1 MRGATGTPKLIAG
14 VTLFAQLCACASVEN
29 LPEHYEAPSPLPRS
43 YLEQFCYEPVA
54 IENELVLI
62 KEKKRY
68 RVFEGSIDAGP
79 DDADDDSRMTFEFYE
94 PADDSPSPVVLL
106 MPILNGQKHL
116 MRPFAT
122 KFARN
127 GYAAVII
134 DTVQR
139 RTLLDDLGDPEPA
152 IRLTIQRHRRVIDW
166 VETRPDL
173 DASRI
178 AVFGA
183 SLGGFNA
190 LYLAAMDP
198 RVRAV
203 SPALVGG
210 SLPYVLVTSDERR
223 IVEATEAVKARLSMD
238 DEQLMDYLTVKI
250 ETDTLAVAP
259 HVNADRVLMVLT
271 KYDTT
276 VPYESQLRLRNAMG
290 KPEAITLPT
299 SHNMAAAYLFY
310 LRSKILKF
318 FDRKLAEPKEHG
330 TAVIPGDVC
339 GDASD

>member
-1 MRGATGTPKLIAG
+1 VQGAAVMFRLVAG
-14 VTLFAQLCACASVEN
+14 ITLVAQLCACASVER
-29 LPEHYEAPSPLPRS
+29 LPEGYQTPSPLPRT
-43 YLEQFCYEPVA
+43 YLEQFCYEPVP
-54 IENELVLI
+54 IENELVLV

-68 RVFEGSIDAGP
+68 RVFEGSINAVPNGSD
-79 DDADDDSRMTFEFYE
+79 DDAKITFEFYE
-94 PADDSPSPVVLL
+94 PSGDSPSPVVLL

-152 IRLTIQRHRRVIDW
+152 IRLSIQRHRRVIDW

-190 LYLAAMDP
+190 LYLSAMDP
-198 RVRAV
+198 RVSVAAT
-203 SPALVGG
+203 ALVGG
-210 SLPYVLVTSDERR
+210 SLPYVLVNSDERR
-223 IVEATEAVKARLSMD
+223 IVEATEAAKARLSMD
-238 DEQLMDYLTVKI
+238 DEQLLDFLGDKI
-250 ETDTLAVAP
+250 ETDVLALAA
-259 HVNADRVLMVLT
+259 HMNADRVLMVLT

-276 VPYESQLRLRNAMG
+276 VPYDSQLRLREAMG
-290 KPEAITLPT
+290 SPEAITLPT

-310 LRSKILKF
+310 LRSRILKF
-318 FDRKLAEPKEHG
+318 FDRKLSEQTDHG
-330 TAVIPGDVC
+330 TAVMPNDLCVAG
-339 GDASD
+339 

>member
-1 MRGATGTPKLIAG
+1 MRGATVTLRLIAG
-14 VTLFAQLCACASVEN
+14 IALIAQLCACASVES
-29 LPEHYEAPSPLPRS
+29 LPDDYEVPSPLPRS
-43 YLEQFCYEPVA
+43 YLEQFCYEPVP
-54 IENELVLI
+54 IENELVLV

-68 RVFEGSIDAGP
+68 RVFEGSINAGP
-79 DDADDDSRMTFEFYE
+79 NGSDDDAQITFEFYE
-94 PADDSPSPVVLL
+94 PSGDTPSPVVLL

-173 DASRI
+173 DASKI

-223 IVEATEAVKARLSMD
+223 IVEATDAVKNQLSMD
-238 DEQLMDYLTVKI
+238 DDQLMDYLTEKI
-250 ETDTLAVAP
+250 ETDVLAVAP

-271 KYDTT
+271 KYDST
-276 VPYESQLRLRNAMG
+276 VPYDSQLRLRDAMG
-290 KPEAITLPT
+290 NPEAITLPT

-310 LRSKILKF
+310 LRSRILKF
-318 FDRKLAEPKEHG
+318 FDRKLSEESDHG
-330 TAVIPGDVC
+330 TAVIPDDVC
-339 GDASD
+339 VED

>member
-1 MRGATGTPKLIAG
+1 VRGATVMFRLVVG
-14 VTLFAQLCACASVEN
+14 VTLVAQLCACASVER
-29 LPEHYEAPSPLPRS
+29 LPEGYQTPSPLPRT
-43 YLEQFCYEPVA
+43 YLEQFCYEPVP
-54 IENELVLI
+54 IENELVLV

-68 RVFEGSIDAGP
+68 RVLEGSINAGP
-79 DDADDDSRMTFEFYE
+79 NGSDDDAQITFEFYE
-94 PADDSPSPVVLL
+94 PSGDSPSPVVLL

-152 IRLTIQRHRRVIDW
+152 IRLSIQRHRRVIDW

-190 LYLAAMDP
+190 LYLSAMDP
-198 RVRAV
+198 RVSV
-203 SPALVGG
+203 VTTALVGG
-210 SLPYVLVTSDERR
+210 SLPYVLVNSDERR
-223 IVEATEAVKARLSMD
+223 IVEATEAAKARLSMD
-238 DEQLMDYLTVKI
+238 DEQLLDFLSENI
-250 ETDTLAVAP
+250 ETDVLALAA
-259 HVNADRVLMVLT
+259 HMNADRVLMVLT

-276 VPYESQLRLRNAMG
+276 VPYDSQLRLRDAMG
-290 KPEAITLPT
+290 RPEAITLPT

-310 LRSKILKF
+310 LRSRILKF
-318 FDRKLAEPKEHG
+318 FDRKLSEESDHG
-330 TAVIPGDVC
+330 TAVMPNDLCVTG
-339 GDASD
+339 

>member
-1 MRGATGTPKLIAG
+1 MSPTLRLIAG
-14 VTLFAQLCACASVEN
+14 ATLVAQLCACASVET
-29 LPEHYEAPSPLPRS
+29 LTDDYETPSPLPRT
-43 YLEQFCYEPVA
+43 YLEQFCYRPAPV
-54 IENELVLI
+54 ENEMVFI
-62 KEKKRY
+62 KEKKSY
-68 RVFEGSIDAGP
+68 RVFEGSINAGL
-79 DDADDDSRMTFEFYE
+79 DGADDDSRITFEFYE
-94 PADDSPSPVVLL
+94 PSDDSPSPVVLL

-203 SPALVGG
+203 S
-210 SLPYVLVTSDERR
+210 DERR
-223 IVEATEAVKARLSMD
+223 IVEATEAAKARLSMD
-238 DEQLMDYLTVKI
+238 DEQLMDYLTEKI
-250 ETDTLAVAP
+250 ETDTLTVAP
-259 HVNADRVLMVLT
+259 HMNADRVLMVLT
-271 KYDTT
+271 KYDST
-276 VPYESQLRLRNAMG
+276 VPYDSQLRLRGAMG
-290 KPEAITLPT
+290 NPEAITLPT

-318 FDRKLAEPKEHG
+318 FDRKLSEDSEHG
-330 TAVIPGDVC
+330 TAVIPDDVC
-339 GDASD
+339 GDASG

>member
-1 MRGATGTPKLIAG
+1 MGI
-14 VTLFAQLCACASVEN
+14 TLVAQLCACASVEN
-29 LPEHYEAPSPLPRS
+29 LPEGYEIPPPLPRP
-43 YLEQFCYEPVA
+43 YLEQFCYPPAPV
-54 IENELVLI
+54 ENELALI
-62 KEKKRY
+62 KEKTRY
-68 RVFEGSIDAGP
+68 RVFEGSINVGLDE
-79 DDADDDSRMTFEFYE
+79 ADDVSRITFEFYE
-94 PADDSPSPVVLL
+94 PSDDSPSPVVLL

-152 IRLTIQRHRRVIDW
+152 IRLAIQRHRRVIDW
-166 VETRPDL
+166 VESRPDL

-190 LYLAAMDP
+190 LYLAAMDS
-198 RVRAV
+198 RVSVA
-203 SPALVGG
+203 STALVGG
-210 SLPYVLVTSDERR
+210 GLPYVLVNSDERR
-223 IVEATEAVKARLSMD
+223 IVEATEAAKARLSMD
-238 DEQLMDYLTVKI
+238 DDQLMDYLSENI
-250 ETDTLAVAP
+250 ETDVLAVAP

-276 VPYESQLRLRNAMG
+276 VPYDSQLRLRDAMG
-290 KPEAITLPT
+290 NPEAITLPT
-299 SHNMAAAYLFY
+299 SHNMAALYLFY
-310 LRSKILKF
+310 LRSRVLKF
-318 FDRKLAEPKEHG
+318 FDRKLSEESSHG
-330 TAVIPGDVC
+330 TAVIPDDLC
-339 GDASD
+339 GEA

>member
-1 MRGATGTPKLIAG
+1 M
-14 VTLFAQLCACASVEN
+14 VAQLSGCASLDA
-29 LPEHYEAPSPLPRS
+29 LPEDYATPSPLPRS
-43 YLEQFCYEPVA
+43 YLEQFCYEPVP
-54 IENELVLI
+54 IENELVFI
-62 KEKKRY
+62 KKKKSY
-68 RVFEGSIDAGP
+68 RVFEGSINAGLN
-79 DDADDDSRMTFEFYE
+79 DSDDDSRISFEFYE
-94 PADDSPSPVVLL
+94 PSDDSPSPVVLL

-152 IRLTIQRHRRVIDW
+152 IRLSIQRHRRVIDW

-173 DASRI
+173 DASKI

-190 LYLAAMDP
+190 LYLSAVDP
-198 RVRAV
+198 RVSVA
-203 SPALVGG
+203 STALAGG

-223 IVEATEAVKARLSMD
+223 IVEATDGVKARLSMD
-238 DEQLMDYLTVKI
+238 DDQLLDFLTDEI
-250 ETDTLAVAP
+250 ETDVLALAP

-271 KYDTT
+271 KYDST
-276 VPYESQLRLRNAMG
+276 VPYDSQLRLREAMG
-290 KPEAITLPT
+290 EPEAITLPT
-299 SHNMAAAYLFY
+299 SHNMAALYLFY
-310 LRSKILKF
+310 LRSRILKF
-318 FDRKLAEPKEHG
+318 FDRKLSEESNHG
-330 TAVIPGDVC
+330 TAVVPEDLCTAG
-339 GDASD
+339 

>member
-1 MRGATGTPKLIAG
+1 VQGATVMFRLFVG
-14 VTLFAQLCACASVEN
+14 VTLVAQLCACASVER
-29 LPEHYEAPSPLPRS
+29 LPEGYQTPSPLPRT
-43 YLEQFCYEPVA
+43 YLEQFCYEPVP
-54 IENELVLI
+54 IENELVLV

-68 RVFEGSIDAGP
+68 RVLEGSINAGP
-79 DDADDDSRMTFEFYE
+79 NGSDDDAQITFEFYE
-94 PADDSPSPVVLL
+94 PSGDSPSPVVLL

-152 IRLTIQRHRRVIDW
+152 IRLSIQRHRRVIDW

-190 LYLAAMDP
+190 LYLSAMDP
-198 RVRAV
+198 RVSVATT
-203 SPALVGG
+203 ALVGG
-210 SLPYVLVTSDERR
+210 SLPYVLVNSDERR
-223 IVEATEAVKARLSMD
+223 IVEATEAAKARLSMD
-238 DEQLMDYLTVKI
+238 DEQLLDFLSENI
-250 ETDTLAVAP
+250 ETDVLALAA
-259 HVNADRVLMVLT
+259 HMNADRVLMVLT

-276 VPYESQLRLRNAMG
+276 VPYDSQLRLRDAMG
-290 KPEAITLPT
+290 NPEAITLPT

-310 LRSKILKF
+310 LRSRILKF
-318 FDRKLAEPKEHG
+318 FDRKLSEESDHG
-330 TAVIPGDVC
+330 TAVMLNDLCVTG
-339 GDASD
+339 

>member
-1 MRGATGTPKLIAG
+1 LGSTPGALRLFAAIA
-14 VTLFAQLCACASVEN
+14 VIAQLCACASVET
-29 LPEHYEAPSPLPRS
+29 LPQDYETPSPLPRS
-43 YLEQFCYEPVA
+43 YLEQFCYEPVP
-54 IENELVLI
+54 IENELVFV
-62 KEKKRY
+62 KDKKRY
-68 RVFEGSIDAGP
+68 RVFEGSINAGV
-79 DDADDDSRMTFEFYE
+79 DVADDDSRITFEFYE
-94 PADDSPSPVVLL
+94 PSGDAPSPVVLL

-122 KFARN
+122 KFANN

-166 VETRPDL
+166 IETRPDL

-178 AVFGA
+178 GVFGA

-190 LYLAAMDP
+190 LFLAAMDS
-198 RVRAV
+198 RVSVA
-203 SPALVGG
+203 STALVGG
-210 SLPYVLVTSDERR
+210 GLPYVLVTSDERR
-223 IVEATEAVKARLSMD
+223 IVEATEGAKTRLSMD
-238 DEQLMDYLTVKI
+238 DDQLLEYLTEKI
-250 ETDTLAVAP
+250 ETDVLTIAP

-276 VPYESQLRLRNAMG
+276 VPYDSQLRLREAMG
-290 KPEAITLPT
+290 NPEAITLPT

-310 LRSKILKF
+310 LRSRILKF
-318 FDRKLAEPKEHG
+318 FDRKLSEDSDHG
-330 TAVIPGDVC
+330 TAVMPDDLCVEG
-339 GDASD
+339 

>member
-1 MRGATGTPKLIAG
+1 MRGATVTLRLIAG
-14 VTLFAQLCACASVEN
+14 IALIAQLCACASVES
-29 LPEHYEAPSPLPRS
+29 LPDDYEVPSPLPRS
-43 YLEQFCYEPVA
+43 YLEQFCYEPVP
-54 IENELVLI
+54 IENELVLV

-68 RVFEGSIDAGP
+68 RVFEGSINAGP
-79 DDADDDSRMTFEFYE
+79 NGSDDDAQITFEFYE
-94 PADDSPSPVVLL
+94 PSGDSPSPVVLL

-152 IRLTIQRHRRVIDW
+152 IRLSIQRHRRVIDW

-190 LYLAAMDP
+190 LYLSAMDP
-198 RVRAV
+198 RVSV
-203 SPALVGG
+203 VTTALVGG
-210 SLPYVLVTSDERR
+210 SLPYVLVNSDERR
-223 IVEATEAVKARLSMD
+223 IVEATEAAKARLSMD
-238 DEQLMDYLTVKI
+238 DEQLLDFLSENI
-250 ETDTLAVAP
+250 ETDVLALAA
-259 HVNADRVLMVLT
+259 HMNADRVLMVLT

-276 VPYESQLRLRNAMG
+276 VPYDSQLRLRDAMG
-290 KPEAITLPT
+290 RPEAITLPT

-310 LRSKILKF
+310 LRSRILKF
-318 FDRKLAEPKEHG
+318 FDRKLSEESDHG
-330 TAVIPGDVC
+330 TAVMPNDLCVAG
-339 GDASD
+339 

>member
-1 MRGATGTPKLIAG
+1 MMPRLVTGIALAALLTG
-14 VTLFAQLCACASVEN
+14 CASVET
-29 LPEHYEAPSPLPRS
+29 LPEDYETPSPLPRS
-43 YLEQFCYEPVA
+43 YLEQFCYEPVP
-54 IENELVLI
+54 IENELVFI

-68 RVFEGSIDAGP
+68 RVFEGSINAGLNGSN
-79 DDADDDSRMTFEFYE
+79 DDTQITFEFYE
-94 PADDSPSPVVLL
+94 PSDDSPSPVVLL

-152 IRLTIQRHRRVIDW
+152 IRLSIQRHRRVIDW

-190 LYLAAMDP
+190 LNLAAMDP
-198 RVRAV
+198 RVSVA
-203 SPALVGG
+203 STALVGG
-210 SLPYVLVTSDERR
+210 GLPYVLVTSDERR
-223 IVEATEAVKARLSMD
+223 IVEATDAVKARLSMD
-238 DEQLMDYLTVKI
+238 DDQLLDFLSEKI
-250 ETDTLAVAP
+250 ETDVLALAP

-271 KYDTT
+271 KYDST
-276 VPYESQLRLRNAMG
+276 VPYDSQLRLREAMG
-290 KPEAITLPT
+290 EPEAITLPT
-299 SHNMAAAYLFY
+299 SHNMAALYLFY
-310 LRSKILKF
+310 LRSRVLKF
-318 FDRKLAEPKEHG
+318 FDRKLSEESDHG
-330 TAVIPGDVC
+330 TAILPGDLC
-339 GDASD
+339 AEG

>member
-1 MRGATGTPKLIAG
+1 LQGAAVIFRLVVGI
-14 VTLFAQLCACASVEN
+14 TLVAQLCACASVER
-29 LPEHYEAPSPLPRS
+29 LPEGYQAPSPLPRT
-43 YLEQFCYEPVA
+43 YLEQFCYEPVP
-54 IENELVLI
+54 IENELVLV

-68 RVFEGSIDAGP
+68 RVFEGSINAGP
-79 DDADDDSRMTFEFYE
+79 NGSDDDVQITFEFYE
-94 PADDSPSPVVLL
+94 PSGDSPSPVVLL

-152 IRLTIQRHRRVIDW
+152 IRLSIQRHRRVIDW
-166 VETRPDL
+166 IETRPDL

-190 LYLAAMDP
+190 LYLSAMDP
-198 RVRAV
+198 RVSVAAT
-203 SPALVGG
+203 ALVGG
-210 SLPYVLVTSDERR
+210 SLPFVLVNSDERR
-223 IVEATEAVKARLSMD
+223 IVEATEAAKARLSMD
-238 DEQLMDYLTVKI
+238 DEQLLDFLSDKI
-250 ETDTLAVAP
+250 ETDVLALAA
-259 HVNADRVLMVLT
+259 HMNADRVLMVLT

-276 VPYESQLRLRNAMG
+276 VPYDSQLRLRDAMG
-290 KPEAITLPT
+290 NPEAITLPT

-310 LRSKILKF
+310 LRSRVLKF
-318 FDRKLAEPKEHG
+318 FDRKLLEESDHG
-330 TAVIPGDVC
+330 TAVMPDDLCVAG
-339 GDASD
+339 

>member
-1 MRGATGTPKLIAG
+1 MRAATVTFRLIPG
-14 VTLFAQLCACASVEN
+14 ITLVAQLCACASVEA
-29 LPEHYEAPSPLPRS
+29 LPENYETPSPLPRS
-43 YLEQFCYEPVA
+43 YLKQFCYPPVPV
-54 IENELVLI
+54 ENEMVLI
-62 KEKKRY
+62 KEKKSY
-68 RVFEGSIDAGP
+68 RVFEGSIDAGLSG
-79 DDADDDSRMTFEFYE
+79 ADDDSRITFEFYE
-94 PADDSPSPVVLL
+94 LSGDAPSPVVLL

-139 RTLLDDLGDPEPA
+139 RTLLDDLSDPEPA

-173 DASRI
+173 DASKI

-223 IVEATEAVKARLSMD
+223 IVEATDAVKNQLSMD
-238 DEQLMDYLTVKI
+238 DDQLMDYLTEKI
-250 ETDTLAVAP
+250 ETDILAVAP

-271 KYDTT
+271 KYDST
-276 VPYESQLRLRNAMG
+276 VPYDSQLRLRDAMG
-290 KPEAITLPT
+290 NPEAITLPT

-310 LRSKILKF
+310 LRSKVLKF
-318 FDRKLAEPKEHG
+318 FDRKLSEESDHG
-330 TAVIPGDVC
+330 TAVIPDDLCVEG
-339 GDASD
+339 

>member
-1 MRGATGTPKLIAG
+1 MSTLRLIVSTAL
-14 VTLFAQLCACASVEN
+14 VAQLYACASVDY
-29 LPEHYEAPSPLPRS
+29 LPDDYAAPKPLPRP
-43 YLEQFCYEPVA
+43 YLEQFCYPPVP
-54 IENELVLI
+54 IENEMVFV
-62 KEKKRY
+62 KEKRHY
-68 RVFEGSIDAGP
+68 RVFEGSINAGP
-79 DDADDDSRMTFEFYE
+79 NGADDSRITFEFYE
-94 PADDSPSPVVLL
+94 PSGDSPSPVVLL
-106 MPILNGQKHL
+106 LPILNGQKHL

-122 KFARN
+122 KFVKN
-127 GYAAVII
+127 GYAAVIV

-139 RTLLDDLGDPEPA
+139 RTLLDDLSDPEPA

-190 LYLAAMDP
+190 LYLAAIDP

-223 IVEATEAVKARLSMD
+223 IVEATDAAKSRLSMD
-238 DEQLMDYLTVKI
+238 DDQLMEYLSEKI
-250 ETDTLAVAP
+250 ETDVLTVAP
-259 HVNADRVLMVLT
+259 HVNAERVLMVMT

-276 VPYESQLRLRNAMG
+276 VPYDSQLRLRDAMG
-290 KPEAITLPT
+290 NPEAITLPAT
-299 SHNMAAAYLFY
+299 HNTAAAYLFY
-310 LRSKILKF
+310 LRSKVLKF
-318 FDRKLAEPKEHG
+318 FDRKLSQSGGQG
-330 TAVIPGDVC
+330 TAAIPEDSC
-339 GDASD
+339 G

>member
-1 MRGATGTPKLIAG
+1 VRGATVMFRLVVG
-14 VTLFAQLCACASVEN
+14 VTLVAQLCACASVER
-29 LPEHYEAPSPLPRS
+29 LPEGYQTPSPLPRT
-43 YLEQFCYEPVA
+43 YLEQFCYEPVP
-54 IENELVLI
+54 IENELVLV

-68 RVFEGSIDAGP
+68 RVLEGSINAGP
-79 DDADDDSRMTFEFYE
+79 NGSDDDAQITFEFYE
-94 PADDSPSPVVLL
+94 PSGDSPSPVVLL

-152 IRLTIQRHRRVIDW
+152 IRLSIQRHRRVIDW

-190 LYLAAMDP
+190 LYLSAMDP
-198 RVRAV
+198 RVSV
-203 SPALVGG
+203 VTTALVGG
-210 SLPYVLVTSDERR
+210 SLPYVLVNSDERR
-223 IVEATEAVKARLSMD
+223 IVEATEAAKARLSMD
-238 DEQLMDYLTVKI
+238 DEQLLDFLSENI
-250 ETDTLAVAP
+250 ETDVLALAA
-259 HVNADRVLMVLT
+259 HMNADRVLMVLT

-276 VPYESQLRLRNAMG
+276 VPYDSQLRLRDAMG
-290 KPEAITLPT
+290 NPEAITLPT

-310 LRSKILKF
+310 LRSRILKF
-318 FDRKLAEPKEHG
+318 FDRKLSEESDHG
-330 TAVIPGDVC
+330 TAVMPNDLCVTG
-339 GDASD
+339 

>member
-1 MRGATGTPKLIAG
+1 VRGATVMFRLVVG
-14 VTLFAQLCACASVEN
+14 VTLVAQLCACASVER
-29 LPEHYEAPSPLPRS
+29 LPEGYQTPSPLPRT
-43 YLEQFCYEPVA
+43 YLEQFCYEPVP
-54 IENELVLI
+54 IENELILV

-68 RVFEGSIDAGP
+68 RVLEGSINAGP
-79 DDADDDSRMTFEFYE
+79 NGSDDDAQITFEFYE
-94 PADDSPSPVVLL
+94 PSGDSPSPVVLL

-116 MRPFAT
+116 MRPFAA

-152 IRLTIQRHRRVIDW
+152 IRLSIQRHRRVIDW

-190 LYLAAMDP
+190 LYLSAMDP
-198 RVRAV
+198 RVSV
-203 SPALVGG
+203 VTTALVGG
-210 SLPYVLVTSDERR
+210 SLPYVLVNSDERR
-223 IVEATEAVKARLSMD
+223 IVEATEAAKARLSMD
-238 DEQLMDYLTVKI
+238 DEQLLDFLSENI
-250 ETDTLAVAP
+250 ETDVLALAA
-259 HVNADRVLMVLT
+259 HMNADRVLMVLT

-276 VPYESQLRLRNAMG
+276 VPYDSQLRLRDAMG
-290 KPEAITLPT
+290 NPEAITLPT

-310 LRSKILKF
+310 LRSRVLKF
-318 FDRKLAEPKEHG
+318 FDRKLSEESDHG
-330 TAVIPGDVC
+330 TAVMPNDLCVTG
-339 GDASD
+339 

>member
-1 MRGATGTPKLIAG
+1 MTARL
-14 VTLFAQLCACASVEN
+14 LFATALFGQLCACASVAT
-29 LPEHYEAPSPLPRS
+29 LPDGYEAPTPMPHS
-43 YLEQFCYEPVA
+43 YLEQFCYRSAPV
-54 IENELVLI
+54 EDEMVLI
-62 KEKKRY
+62 KEKKSY
-68 RVFEGSIDAGP
+68 RVFEGSIDAGLN
-79 DDADDDSRMTFEFYE
+79 DADDDSRITFEFYE
-94 PADDSPSPVVLL
+94 PSGDVPSPVVLL
-106 MPILNGQKHL
+106 MPILNGQKHF

-139 RTLLDDLGDPEPA
+139 RTLLDDLSDPEPA

-173 DASRI
+173 DTSKI

-223 IVEATEAVKARLSMD
+223 IVEATDAVKNQLSMD
-238 DEQLMDYLTVKI
+238 DDQLMDYLTEKI
-250 ETDTLAVAP
+250 ETDVLAVAP
-259 HVNADRVLMVLT
+259 HVNADRVLMVMT
-271 KYDTT
+271 KYDST
-276 VPYESQLRLRNAMG
+276 VPYDSQLRLRDAMG
-290 KPEAITLPT
+290 NPEAITLPT

-310 LRSKILKF
+310 LRSRVLKF
-318 FDRKLAEPKEHG
+318 FDRKLSAESDHG
-330 TAVIPGDVC
+330 TAVIPDDLCVE
-339 GDASD
+339 D